1 MLIQNH
7 KVVFFWQPTCK
18 LLYLGILLTQDFPYY
33 CYALAVIFTIL
44 YCTWPTLLLHCRRIW
59 TVWSKSWWCGA
70 RRTWS
75 MLTHLGEKNG
85 NTHTHRHV
93 TTCTILYV
101 DEVRNALRN
110 FVHCQL
116 QSHQHEWFI
125 VTPWVAHS
133 VYQYCYGDDGQKC
146 ITELC
151 TLSAPITSAWM
162 VHCYPL
168 GGSILYTHQWC
179 CLTSVLYMVIL
190 VGLCLWC
197 SPTN

>member
-125 VTPWVAHS
+125 VTPWVAL
-133 VYQYCYGDDGQKC
+133 Y
-146 ITELC
+146 C
-151 TLSAPITSAWM
+151 TLISGVAWQ
-162 VHCYPL
+162 VCYTWWYWWGCAFDVPPQTKWHFYTVL
-168 GGSILYTHQWC
+168 KVISPNSCSGCLFIRDSNILW
-179 CLTSVLYMVIL
+179 
-190 VGLCLWC
+190 
-197 SPTN
+197 